1 MTYRIL
7 IASRSFGSTSK
18 KPHEVLNL
26 ADCEIIQAD
35 ISKKVTEE
43 GMVELLQGIDG
54 AIIGVVPMTKYV
66 LEHSPSL
73 KVVSMHGVGV
83 DHIDLTAAAQ
93 RGIVIANCQGVNDQS
108 VADLTIGLMIS
119 IARDIPRVD
128 RSVRGGG
135 WGAHAGSELWQK
147 TLGLIGLGRIGHAV
161 AKRALGFDMKVLA
174 YDPYV
179 KVEGVDKGI
188 IMASLDEVLKEAD
201 FVSLHAALSEE
212 TRHLIGEAQLQVMK
226 SSAYLINTS
235 RGALEDEEALYS
247 ALKEKLIVGA
257 ALDVY
262 DIEPP
267 KESPLLQLDNIVLTP
282 HIGAHTRESIERV
295 GVMSAENIL
304 WTLQG
309 GQPHYRVA

>member
-7 IASRSFGSTSK
+7 IASRSFGSTSQ
-18 KPHEVLNL
+18 KPYDVFKQG
-26 ADCEIIQAD
+26 DCEIIQAD

-43 GMVELLQGIDG
+43 RMVELLQGIDG
-54 AIIGVVPMTKYV
+54 AIIGVVPMTQYV
-66 LEHSPSL
+66 FEHSPSL

-93 RGIVIANCQGVNDQS
+93 RGVVIANCQGVNDQS

-119 IARDIPRVD
+119 IARDITRVD
-128 RSVRGGG
+128 TSVREGG
-135 WGAHAGSELWQK
+135 WGAHAGSELWKK
-147 TLGLIGLGRIGHAV
+147 TLGLIGLGRIGHGV

-174 YDPYV
+174 FDPYV
-179 KVEGVDKGI
+179 KVEDVEKGI
-188 IMASLDEVLKEAD
+188 SMASLDEVLKEAD

-212 TRHLIGEAQLQVMK
+212 TRHLISEAQLKSMK

-235 RGALEDEEALYS
+235 RGALVDEEALYS
-247 ALKEKLIVGA
+247 ALKEKQIAGA

-267 KESPLLQLDNIVLTP
+267 KKSPLLQLDNIVLTP
-282 HIGAHTRESIERV
+282 HVGAHTRESIERV
-295 GVMSAENIL
+295 GVMSAENVL

-309 GQPHYRVA
+309 GQPHFRVA

>member
-1 MTYRIL
+1 MTHRIL
-7 IASRSFGSTSK
+7 IASRSFGSTSQ
-18 KPHEVLNL
+18 KPYDVLKQ
-26 ADCEIIQAD
+26 ADCEIIQVD

-43 GMVELLQGIDG
+43 HMVEMLQAIDG

-66 LEHSPSL
+66 LENSSSL

-83 DHIDLTAAAQ
+83 DHIDLTTATE
-93 RGIVIANCQGVNDQS
+93 RGILIANCQGVNDQS

-119 IARDIPRVD
+119 IARDIPRID
-128 RSVRGGG
+128 KSVREGG
-135 WGAHAGSELWQK
+135 WGAQAGSELWRK
-147 TLGLIGLGRIGHAV
+147 TLGLIGLGRIGHGV

-179 KVEGVDKGI
+179 KVEDVGKDI
-188 IMASLDEVLKEAD
+188 SMASLDEVLKEAD

-212 TRHLIGEAQLQVMK
+212 TRHLIGGAQLKSMK

-235 RGALEDEEALYS
+235 RGALVNEEVLYS
-247 ALKEKLIVGA
+247 VLKENQIAGA

-267 KESPLLQLDNIVLTP
+267 GESPLLQLGNIILTP
-282 HIGAHTRESIERV
+282 HVGAHTRESIERV
-295 GVMSAENIL
+295 GVMSAENVL

-309 GQPHYRVA
+309 RQPHFRVA